1 MKIFLI
7 ADILLAVLN
16 THFMAPDGSRIAC
29 AREKEDQQEAREKRK
44 TNKKKIKTEEARLF
58 YWPNS
63 VLAIYDENFADEI
76 VTLLFTS
83 IMVY

>member
-1 MKIFLI
+1 M
-7 ADILLAVLN
+7 V
-16 THFMAPDGSRIAC
+16 
-29 AREKEDQQEAREKRK
+29 RELHAREKRK
-44 TNKKKIKTEEARLF
+44 TKKKKEKKTEEARLF

-63 VLAIYDENFADEI
+63 VLAIYGENFADEI

>member
-1 MKIFLI
+1 MRERKGRP
-7 ADILLAVLN
+7 
-16 THFMAPDGSRIAC
+16 TRS
-29 AREKEDQQEAREKRK
+29 AREKEDQQE
-44 TNKKKIKTEEARLF
+44 KKKTEEARLF

>member
-1 MKIFLI
+1 M
-7 ADILLAVLN
+7 V
-16 THFMAPDGSRIAC
+16 
-29 AREKEDQQEAREKRK
+29 RELHAREKRK
-44 TNKKKIKTEEARLF
+44 TNKKRERKGRPTRKKKKTEEARLF

>member
-1 MKIFLI
+1 
-7 ADILLAVLN
+7 
-16 THFMAPDGSRIAC
+16 MAPDGSRIAC
-29 AREKEDQQEAREKRK
+29 AREKEDQQE
-44 TNKKKIKTEEARLF
+44 KKKTEEARLF

>member
-1 MKIFLI
+1 M
-7 ADILLAVLN
+7 
-16 THFMAPDGSRIAC
+16 
-29 AREKEDQQEAREKRK
+29 RERK
-44 TNKKKIKTEEARLF
+44 GRPTRKKKTEEARLF